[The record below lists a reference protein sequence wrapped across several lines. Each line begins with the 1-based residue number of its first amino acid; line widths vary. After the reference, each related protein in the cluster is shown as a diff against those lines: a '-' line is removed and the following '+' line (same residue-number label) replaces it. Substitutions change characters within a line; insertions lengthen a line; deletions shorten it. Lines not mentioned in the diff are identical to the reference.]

1 MECARPHSR
10 RRTPPH
16 GLRPGHTNSP
26 VARRRPVHA
35 PPAATW
41 RRSSRST
48 GNGNNC
54 VELADLGEGVGV
66 RDSKAPHAGAL
77 LLPREAW
84 REIAER
90 VKAGD
95 LDL

>member
-1 MECARPHSR
+1 MQ
-10 RRTPPH
+10 
-16 GLRPGHTNSP
+16 
-26 VARRRPVHA
+26 A

-41 RRSSRST
+41 RRSSYST

-54 VELADLGEGVGV
+54 VEMASLGDAVGV
-66 RDSKAPHAGAL
+66 RDSKAPDAGAL
-77 LLPREAW
+77 LLPRETW
-84 REIAER
+84 REIAAR